1 MPRHEEQKTLPY
13 TADEL
18 FSVVADV
25 KDYPSFVPWCA
36 SAHILREGPQEI
48 IAKLEIGFG
57 PFRESFTSE
66 VSLDR
71 PRQVLVR
78 ATEGGP
84 LEHLANTWTFT
95 PAGDKTQVDLVVD
108 FQFKSR
114 LLDHVANTM
123 FQEAATQ
130 MMGAFESRVHLI
142 HLMTQ
147 RRKQHPS
154 S

>member
-1 MPRHEEQKTLPY
+1 MPRHEEQKKLAY

-25 KDYPSFVPWCA
+25 KDYPAFVPWCTA
-36 SAHILREGPQEI
+36 AHIRRDSPQEI
-48 IAKLEIGFG
+48 IAELEIGFG
-57 PFRESFTSE
+57 PFRESFTSQ
-66 VSLDR
+66 VTLDR

-84 LEHLANTWTFT
+84 LEHLTNSWTFT
-95 PAGDKTQVDLVVD
+95 PVDGGTHVDLVVD
-108 FQFKSR
+108 FQFKSH
-114 LLDHVANTM
+114 LLDHVANNM
-123 FQEAATQ
+123 FHEAATK

-142 HLMTQ
+142 HLTTQ
-147 RRKQHPS
+147 HRKQHPS